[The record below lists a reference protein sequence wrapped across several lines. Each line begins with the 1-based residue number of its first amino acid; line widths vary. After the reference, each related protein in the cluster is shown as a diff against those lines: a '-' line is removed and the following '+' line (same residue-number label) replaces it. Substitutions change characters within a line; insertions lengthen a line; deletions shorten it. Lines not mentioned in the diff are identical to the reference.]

1 MTHEE
6 LLSRAISDVVPRK
19 LAEDKLKAG
28 KPLRMYWGID
38 PTGSQIHLGH
48 SVPLRKMRAFQD
60 AGHHVILLIG
70 SFTAMIGDPSGRDE
84 MRQALTADD
93 VKRNFE
99 TYIEQAKKILDM
111 KKLEVRY
118 NHEWLEKLS
127 FKDILGLTSH
137 FTVQQMLHRDMF
149 AKRIKEDAPIS
160 VTEFMYPLM
169 VGYDSVMLDVD
180 VELGGND
187 QLFNMLAGRTL
198 QTAFGKKDKFVLTT
212 KLIDGTDGRKMSKSY
227 NNCVYLTDKPDDMYG
242 KLLSMPDTLITLYM
256 ECCTDIPMSDVH
268 AAEKALKDGTEN
280 PKNLKMRLAREIV
293 TMYHSEAEAK
303 AAEEA
308 FENVFKN
315 KGVPDDMPA
324 YRTKKGESLI
334 DALVAS
340 GLVASKS
347 EARRLIEQGGIRVHE
362 KTVMDVNTKVG
373 EGLSQEALA
382 QGVVVK
388 VGKRKFIKI
397 SS

>member
-6 LLSRAISDVVPRK
+6 LLTRAISDVVPRK
-19 LAEDKLKAG
+19 LGEAKLKAG
-28 KPLRMYWGID
+28 KPLRLYWGID
-38 PTGSQIHLGH
+38 PTGAQIHLGH

-70 SFTAMIGDPSGRDE
+70 SFTAMIGDPTGRDE
-84 MRQALTADD
+84 MRKELTAED
-93 VKRNFE
+93 VKKNFE

-118 NHEWLEKLS
+118 NHEWLEKLT

-149 AKRIKEDAPIS
+149 AERMKKDAPIS

-212 KLIDGTDGRKMSKSY
+212 KLIEGTDGRKMSKSY
-227 NNCVYLTDKPDDMYG
+227 NNCVYLTDAPAEMYG
-242 KLLSMPDTLITLYM
+242 KLLSMPDNLITLYM
-256 ECCTDIPMSDVH
+256 ECCTDMPMSEVA
-268 AAEKALKDGTEN
+268 AAEKALKGGTEN

-293 TMYHSEAEAK
+293 TMYHSAEDAK

-315 KGVPDDMPA
+315 KGVPEDMPEYKA
-324 YRTKKGESLI
+324 KKGESLI

-340 GLVASKS
+340 GSCASKS
-347 EARRLIEQGGIRVHE
+347 EARRLIEQGGIKVNE
-362 KTVMDVNTKVG
+362 KAVTDVNAKAE
-373 EGLSQEALA
+373 EGI
-382 QGVVVK
+382 VK

-397 SS
+397 L

>member
-1 MTHEE
+1 MTPEE

-19 LAEDKLKAG
+19 LAEAKLKAG
-28 KPLRMYWGID
+28 KPLRLYWGID
-38 PTGSQIHLGH
+38 PTGAQIHLGH

-93 VKRNFE
+93 VKKNFE
-99 TYIEQAKKILDM
+99 TYIDQAKKILDM

-149 AKRIKEDAPIS
+149 AKRMKEDAPIS

-212 KLIDGTDGRKMSKSY
+212 KLIEGTDGRKMSKSY
-227 NNCVYLTDKPDDMYG
+227 NNCVYLTDAPAEMYG
-242 KLLSMPDTLITLYM
+242 KLLSMPDSLITLYM
-256 ECCTDIPMSDVH
+256 ECCTDMPMAEVA
-268 AAEKALKDGTEN
+268 AAEKALKDGKEN

-293 TMYHSEAEAK
+293 TMYHSAEDAK

-315 KGVPDDMPA
+315 KGVPEDMPEYKA
-324 YRTKKGESLI
+324 KKGESLI

-340 GLVASKS
+340 GSCASKS
-347 EARRLIEQGGIRVHE
+347 EARRLIEQGGIKVND
-362 KTVMDVNTKVG
+362 KAVTDVNAKAE
-373 EGLSQEALA
+373 EGI
-382 QGVVVK
+382 VK
-388 VGKRKFIKI
+388 VGKRKFFKIK
-397 SS
+397 